1 MTMPVDDVVRGS
13 SQAER
18 ADRTSGEENTSFP
31 SVKACFDA
39 RDQARCLA
47 MTYGPKY
54 LRFFQARFEPL

>member
-1 MTMPVDDVVRGS
+1 MHQDLLRRALRTETVLRVRKT
-13 SQAER
+13 R
-18 ADRTSGEENTSFP
+18 ASP

-39 RDQARCLA
+39 RDQARGLA